1 MVLLIFQCFDGKKC
15 AKRENTALSKT
26 RYHMTKLL
34 TTAASSLELVTS
46 IIPTLSIKVSGQ
58 SDYMLEISEVLKK
71 TRKTRV
77 PYFL

>member
-34 TTAASSLELVTS
+34 PIAASSL
-46 IIPTLSIKVSGQ
+46 IPTLSMINK
-58 SDYMLEISEVLKK
+58 
-71 TRKTRV
+71 RV
-77 PYFL
+77 GSIGLHARNQ